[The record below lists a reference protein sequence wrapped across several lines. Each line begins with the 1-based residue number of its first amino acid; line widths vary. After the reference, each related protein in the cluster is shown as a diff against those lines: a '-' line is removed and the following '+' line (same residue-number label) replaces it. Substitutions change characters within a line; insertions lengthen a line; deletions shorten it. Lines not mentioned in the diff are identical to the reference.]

1 MGTRGFYG
9 WLGRQEWMEP
19 VERTTQHAVHDA
31 AHAAGDPAKDFLHG
45 TWLGHPLHA
54 AITDIPVGAWT
65 AALVLDAIDIFD
77 HRGPYEE
84 GAQAAIAIGLGGALA
99 SALAGLT
106 DWSDIDPPA
115 RRVGLIHGLLNVAGV
130 GMFTASYIMR
140 RNHALTAGKLMALAG
155 FATAG
160 FSAWLGGHLVY
171 DEKIGVSHT
180 AEQDLPKD
188 WVAVLDEHDLPENQ
202 PRKVNAAGTPV
213 MLVRRGRRIH
223 AIHHTCSHLGGPLSE
238 GKLEGD
244 TIKCPWHGSTYS
256 IEDGHV
262 IHGPSQHPQ
271 PVLETRVRNGQ
282 IEVRKAT
289 GEQKVMTAG

>member
-1 MGTRGFYG
+1 
-9 WLGRQEWMEP
+9 MEP
-19 VERTTQHAVHDA
+19 VERATQHAVHDTA
-31 AHAAGDPAKDFLHG
+31 QAAGYRTTDFLHG
-45 TWLGHPLHA
+45 AWLGHPFHA
-54 AITDIPVGAWT
+54 AITDVPVGAWT

-84 GAQAAIAIGLGGALA
+84 GAQAALAIGLGGALV
-99 SALAGLT
+99 SALAGLA

-130 GMFTASYIMR
+130 GMFTASYMMR
-140 RNHALTAGKLMALAG
+140 RKRALRAGKLMALAG

-171 DEKIGVSHT
+171 DEKIGVNH
-180 AEQDLPKD
+180 APEQDLPKD
-188 WVAVLDEHDLPENQ
+188 WVAVMDEHDLPENQ
-202 PRKVNAAGTPV
+202 PRKVNAAGAPV
-213 MLVRRGRRIH
+213 MLVRRGGRIH

-238 GKLEGD
+238 GKLEGN
-244 TIKCPWHGSTYS
+244 TIRCPWHGSMYS
-256 IEDGHV
+256 IEDGRL

-271 PVLETRVRNGQ
+271 PALETRVRNGQ
-282 IEVRKAT
+282 IEVRRAT